1 MKKVGLFAIMVIFA
15 VFLSIGQIVIKKE
28 CNLPRAGDK
37 YEKQQV
43 EYIHPGDS
51 GQNAIWHF
59 NDITILNGNYSI
71 DVKQSS
77 DSLISILDNLTLYR
91 YNLSNDTLYW
101 HGFENNLTRLG
112 NEQGIPIMIYPFSY
126 GQSITDDY
134 CFIGEYSK
142 NMSII
147 EEGIVNIK
155 ADGLGT
161 LLMPEDTLYNVLRIC
176 SVRKSY
182 AYVADSVSHE
192 ILMMSKDTIPEQ
204 IEKRYSWY
212 APGYRYPI
220 VEMLQYA
227 YQMNDTIL
235 GTYSI
240 GYICETSEQEYI
252 NATTNDIVLSR
263 KSLFDTR
270 NTGQDNNNDT
280 LKEISDRQFV
290 STQTNQEITV
300 DYRVDTDCADV
311 EIVICDYP
319 GHLFY
324 NNRYQNVSRGFYRE
338 NIDISN
344 IPIGDYLLVIKVGC
358 DSKKQMMQI
367 K

>member
-77 DSLISILDNLTLYR
+77 DSLISILDNLTIYK
-91 YNLSNDTLYW
+91 YNLLNDTLYW

-112 NEQGIPIMIYPFSY
+112 NKQGIPIMTYPFSY

-161 LLMPEDTLYNVLRIC
+161 LLMQEDTLYNVLRVC

-220 VEMLQYA
+220 VEMLQYT
-227 YQMNDTIL
+227 YQMNDTTL

-240 GYICETSEQEYI
+240 GYICETSE
-252 NATTNDIVLSR
+252 
-263 KSLFDTR
+263 
-270 NTGQDNNNDT
+270 
-280 LKEISDRQFV
+280 
-290 STQTNQEITV
+290 
-300 DYRVDTDCADV
+300 
-311 EIVICDYP
+311 
-319 GHLFY
+319 
-324 NNRYQNVSRGFYRE
+324 
-338 NIDISN
+338 
-344 IPIGDYLLVIKVGC
+344 
-358 DSKKQMMQI
+358 
-367 K
+367 